1 MPNKIVPGNKPGHHI
16 AIHMPNPKN
25 VHVIEIPNYKKKSNI
40 QTRKN
45 RKLNRRSRKNRK
57 SFRK

>member
-1 MPNKIVPGNKPGHHI
+1 MPNKIVSGNKPGHHI

-45 RKLNRRSRKNRK
+45 RKSRKYNKSRKNRK
-57 SFRK
+57 